1 MISKLALRNVGPL
14 PDREYR
20 FGRRINAFTGDNG
33 LGKTFLLDLIWFAVS
48 NEWPAH
54 ANPAMT
60 CGSMARPSRPD
71 IRATLDYVISSGNST
86 KGAVRRLEFD
96 RESQKWKG
104 RASIHEEAGCVIYS
118 LSDGSFCIWDP
129 VRNGRRQK
137 DRQNYDPSLVVT
149 PSEVWQGQQK
159 FDRSNVGGTKTYYT
173 IQGII
178 SDWMLWQTNRDS
190 REIQVLERLLGMI
203 SPDYMKIGIG
213 DPQKIS
219 IEEARAMPTLRFP
232 YGDVPINH
240 ASAAFRRILTLA
252 YVLVWTYSE
261 HVKASAFVGKKP
273 TRHIVL
279 LVDELDAHLHP
290 KWQRMVMPAL
300 MDAVETM
307 VDSFA
312 SGEGKPDLQI
322 FTSTHSPLVMASL
335 EDIFDARKDKWLD
348 FDFYGNCREIR
359 CEERPLE
366 RRGGADSWLKSDAF
380 DLKSTRSRGAEQM
393 LDEAAR
399 QLQTMLEQCD
409 DVLKVNDAMTCTS
422 HVRKLKDTYA
432 KLARRL
438 PPTDSFLSRFR
449 LLCESRGW
457 NVQ

>member
-1 MISKLALRNVGPL
+1 MKFESFRAGFYVCKKI
-14 PDREYR
+14 
-20 FGRRINAFTGDNG
+20 
-33 LGKTFLLDLIWFAVS
+33 FL
-48 NEWPAH
+48 
-54 ANPAMT
+54 
-60 CGSMARPSRPD
+60 
-71 IRATLDYVISSGNST
+71 
-86 KGAVRRLEFD
+86 
-96 RESQKWKG
+96 
-104 RASIHEEAGCVIYS
+104 
-118 LSDGSFCIWDP
+118 
-129 VRNGRRQK
+129 
-137 DRQNYDPSLVVT
+137 
-149 PSEVWQGQQK
+149 
-159 FDRSNVGGTKTYYT
+159 
-173 IQGII
+173 
-178 SDWMLWQTNRDS
+178 
-190 REIQVLERLLGMI
+190 
-203 SPDYMKIGIG
+203 
-213 DPQKIS
+213 
-219 IEEARAMPTLRFP
+219 IEQ
-232 YGDVPINH
+232 
-240 ASAAFRRILTLA
+240 
-252 YVLVWTYSE
+252 
-261 HVKASAFVGKKP
+261 
-273 TRHIVL
+273 

-393 LDEAAR
+393 LDEASR